1 MEDQPFDEPVHVLL
15 GPPGKIRV
23 VTSALQA
30 ADALLNQ
37 WPTQPTRRH
46 RTARQAVVDALEG
59 IKDAKAARRGEGAA
73 ADEAS
78 ILVPIDRIMIKRK

>member
-1 MEDQPFDEPVHVLL
+1 VEDKRFDEPVHVLL

-37 WPTQPTRRH
+37 WPAKPTRRH

-59 IKDAKAARRGEGAA
+59 IKDASAARKAFAAA

-78 ILVPIDRIMIKRK
+78 ILVPIERIIHRP

>member
-1 MEDQPFDEPVHVLL
+1 
-15 GPPGKIRV
+15 
-23 VTSALQA
+23 
-30 ADALLNQ
+30 
-37 WPTQPTRRH
+37 
-46 RTARQAVVDALEG
+46 VVDALEG